1 MAPLTS
7 STSMQDN
14 GFAGQKRK
22 ASETLTVE
30 RRKITRA
37 CDSCKVK
44 KTRCSGTLPCHRCIK
59 LSRTCEYN
67 AIYTRGT
74 PPTPLPGSVHGQDAV
89 RRSTPSIRSSIHKEH
104 VSPRS
109 TLATSS
115 PATSQLRRNSQS
127 LAVLSPRSSSPEPEA
142 TDLEGNYLGPSSG
155 ISFLSRSWRRL
166 KQDNISTTPRLP
178 ENEPSNTPVLL
189 FGDRPFSDKANWST
203 LELPP
208 KERAI
213 RLLDTYFDFSIVTY
227 RFLHRGNVM
236 ALLDTIYENNI
247 LPSNPPPSQSAAKVG
262 VIYMI
267 FAVGMLGEERR
278 IGNDEIHP
286 ESESERWYAAARHM
300 MSIETGPPALETI
313 QVRLGICL
321 FLLSSSRANQ
331 CWYMFGTTMQ
341 LVTALGLHRRRLS
354 KTSHG
359 GSSYIEGELR
369 KRIFWSAYTLDK
381 YLSVMFGRPR
391 LLDDED
397 IDQDFPDEVND
408 EDMYMEKPPRIQ
420 DAMDGM
426 MIASI
431 LHFRL
436 GLLMGEISRRVY
448 PTKATSTVAPY
459 EAAIELVAE
468 LQEWKQS
475 VHPLFGSVRASSLI
489 PPLCRQ
495 SHVLQFA
502 YNHAMI
508 HATRLFVLNDFTDL
522 TRRPLVPLDLVT
534 THVQN
539 CIDAVKDVLQRV
551 DALADQGSMLE
562 SWWFT
567 HYICFCAILVAYIY
581 TIQQHQSSTSDPTTP
596 SVSSMT
602 DDVQDLFSLAE
613 RCQVHLAKAT
623 RKNCPSR
630 RYGIILEELRLE
642 VHNQL
647 SATTTTTN
655 NINPTLPQ
663 TVEPNRVQQTLQIDK
678 PYQAETSFERSV
690 MNINTGLDSFSYLGN
705 STLPSMDGP
714 DVLRDDDFGLLNS
727 LDGSVWWTQLD
738 SWAYSSLN
746 NDSSEFNF

>member
-1 MAPLTS
+1 
-7 STSMQDN
+7 MQDN
-14 GFAGQKRK
+14 NKLAGQKRK
-22 ASETLTVE
+22 ASETLTAE

-37 CDSCKVK
+37 CDSCKLK
-44 KTRCSGTLPCHRCIK
+44 KTRCSGTLPCHRCTK
-59 LSRTCEYN
+59 LSRTCQYN
-67 AIYTRGT
+67 ATYTRGT
-74 PPTPLPGSVHGQDAV
+74 PPSPLPAPGSTHRQDAV
-89 RRSTPSIRSSIHKEH
+89 RRSTPSVRSSIHTGP
-104 VSPRS
+104 VSPKS
-109 TLATSS
+109 SLATSS
-115 PATSQLRRNSQS
+115 PTGSHFRRSSHS

-178 ENEPSNTPVLL
+178 ENERSKNTPVLL
-189 FGDRPFSDKANWST
+189 FGDRPFSDKADWSS

-208 KERAI
+208 KDRAI

-236 ALLDTIYENNI
+236 ALLDTIYEKNI
-247 LPSNPPPSQSAAKVG
+247 LPSNPPPSHSAAKVG

-354 KTSHG
+354 KTTRG
-359 GSSYIEGELR
+359 GPAYVEQELR

-408 EDMYMEKPPRIQ
+408 EDMFLEKPPRIQ

-448 PTKATSTVAPY
+448 PTKAVSTVAPY

-502 YNHAMI
+502 YDHAMI
-508 HATRLFVLNDFTDL
+508 HATRLFILNDFTDL

-539 CIDAVKDVLQRV
+539 CINAVRDVLQRV

-581 TIQQHQSSTSDPTTP
+581 TIQQHQSSTSDPITP
-596 SVSSMT
+596 STSSMT

-613 RCQVHLAKAT
+613 RCQIHLAKAT

-642 VHNQL
+642 VHRQL
-647 SATTTTTN
+647 SIATIN
-655 NINPTLPQ
+655 NINPSQPQ
-663 TVEPNRVQQTLQIDK
+663 MTEVNTIQQGLQLDK
-678 PYQAETSFERSV
+678 PYQTDTNFEQPTV
-690 MNINTGLDSFSYLGN
+690 NTNPDLDGYPYLGN
-705 STLPSMDGP
+705 SAIPGMEGP
-714 DVLRDDDFGLLNS
+714 DLLGGDDFGLLNS

>member
-1 MAPLTS
+1 M
-7 STSMQDN
+7 STKQQLESTEESLRYYHGLLEDILASIRLGSKDQIDQLVLAIQDTVRN
-14 GFAGQKRK
+14 TDPDERSGYSKIQEAIFSILGEFEDAEGSDEISDVDQRKR
-22 ASETLTVE
+22 
-30 RRKITRA
+30 
-37 CDSCKVK
+37 
-44 KTRCSGTLPCHRCIK
+44 
-59 LSRTCEYN
+59 
-67 AIYTRGT
+67 
-74 PPTPLPGSVHGQDAV
+74 QDAPEHYHAIV
-89 RRSTPSIRSSIHKEH
+89 APNCRESANTTRHIPEEHRRLHCPLRALRVAKM
-104 VSPRS
+104 
-109 TLATSS
+109 L
-115 PATSQLRRNSQS
+115 PAGSQLRRSS
-127 LAVLSPRSSSPEPEA
+127 HTLAVLSPRSSSPEPEA

-155 ISFLSRSWRRL
+155 ISFLTRSWRRL

-178 ENEPSNTPVLL
+178 ENEPSKNTPVLL
-189 FGDRPFSDKANWST
+189 FGDRPFSDKADWST

-236 ALLDTIYENNI
+236 ALLDTIYEKNI

-267 FAVGMLGEERR
+267 FAVGMLGEERK

-313 QVRLGICL
+313 QVRL
-321 FLLSSSRANQ
+321 
-331 CWYMFGTTMQ
+331 
-341 LVTALGLHRRRLS
+341 VTALGLHRRRLS
-354 KTSHG
+354 KTTRG
-359 GSSYIEGELR
+359 GPVYVEQELR

-408 EDMYMEKPPRIQ
+408 EDMFLEKPPRIQ

-448 PTKATSTVAPY
+448 PTKAVSTVAPY

-508 HATRLFVLNDFTDL
+508 HATRLFILNDFTDL

-539 CIDAVKDVLQRV
+539 CIDAVKDVMQRV

-581 TIQQHQSSTSDPTTP
+581 TIQQHQSSTPDPTTP

-647 SATTTTTN
+647 AATTSTTTIKP
-655 NINPTLPQ
+655 NIPQ
-663 TVEPNRVQQTLQIDK
+663 TIEAEGVQQGLQLDRS
-678 PYQAETSFERSV
+678 YQLEANFDRPT
-690 MNINTGLDSFSYLGN
+690 MNMSTALDSFSYLGN
-705 STLPSMDGP
+705 STIPGMEGSDLLG
-714 DVLRDDDFGLLNS
+714 DDDFGLLNS